1 MSITLK
7 KYFYLI
13 LIFIFFGCTAPPPKE
28 PPSYEQ
34 LNKIRTAMGYE
45 AEDRWANWEVKWNV
59 NDGGYI
65 QYRVALYPISNDIAI
80 NGYLE
85 LIKDLSYKYAPEHD
99 MFIILS
105 KMGESVRRE
114 WYLSKK

>member
-1 MSITLK
+1 MK
-7 KYFYLI
+7 
-13 LIFIFFGCTAPPPKE
+13 A
-28 PPSYEQ
+28 
-34 LNKIRTAMGYE
+34 
-45 AEDRWANWEVKWNV
+45 

-65 QYRVALYPISNDIAI
+65 QYRVALFPISNDIAI

-114 WYLSKK
+114 WYLSKNEFKKPTIIFLNTHYWGNY